1 MVGKNVILCLIIF
14 SSLLKTILLLTVSR
28 SQPNIKK
35 YCSPFS
41 GNDVVLGPALSVTH
55 ERTLDGIP
63 IEQAICK
70 KKLRPGSG
78 FLSVGITTDGPTR
91 VLQISD
97 SKNKASFQCY
107 KASQGKI

>member
-1 MVGKNVILCLIIF
+1 MCINA
-14 SSLLKTILLLTVSR
+14 TVSR

-78 FLSVGITTDGPTR
+78 FLSVAITTDGPTR

-107 KASQGKI
+107 KASQGMTVLIIFSQIGMKTIVSSF